1 MPETVTAGPWERG
14 GDDEPASGILEFAVL
29 GLLRESPMHGY
40 ELRKRLNTS
49 LGVFRAFS
57 YGTLYPCLKTLVA
70 SGWLIEESGSAP
82 EDALAAPLTGRRA
95 KIVYRLTAEGKE
107 HFEELLSQTGP
118 DAYEDEHFAARFAFF
133 GQTSRDVRMRVL
145 EGRRSRLEERL
156 EKMRASLARTRERLD
171 DYTLELQR
179 HGMESVEREVR
190 WLNELIE
197 SERAGRDQQ
206 RCRFRGAPTRRTP
219 HLERR
224 AACPGPGRTTPGRIR
239 PTTPPREGRSRSSL
253 EYTQGATGMGSVRV
267 AIVGVGNC
275 AASLV
280 QGVEYYKDADPAAK
294 VPGPDA
300 RAVRRV
306 PRP

>member
-1 MPETVTAGPWERG
+1 MMSRR
-14 GDDEPASGILEFAVL
+14 SGILEFAIL

-57 YGTLYPCLKTLVA
+57 YGSLYPCLKTLVGQ
-70 SGWLIEESGSAP
+70 GWLIEESAGTP
-82 EDALAAPLTGRRA
+82 QDALTTPLAGRRA
-95 KIVYRLTAEGKE
+95 KIVYRLTTEGKE
-107 HFEELLSQTGP
+107 RFEELLSQTGP

-156 EKMRASLARTRERLD
+156 ERMHTSLARTRERLD
-171 DYTLELQR
+171 GYTLELQR

-206 RCRFRGAPTRRTP
+206 RSETA
-219 HLERR
+219 
-224 AACPGPGRTTPGRIR
+224 
-239 PTTPPREGRSRSSL
+239 
-253 EYTQGATGMGSVRV
+253 
-267 AIVGVGNC
+267 
-275 AASLV
+275 
-280 QGVEYYKDADPAAK
+280 ADPSPSGDAARQDTSGK
-294 VPGPDA
+294 TDGLPRHGDITLPD
-300 RAVRRV
+300 
-306 PRP
+306 PSDDTTK